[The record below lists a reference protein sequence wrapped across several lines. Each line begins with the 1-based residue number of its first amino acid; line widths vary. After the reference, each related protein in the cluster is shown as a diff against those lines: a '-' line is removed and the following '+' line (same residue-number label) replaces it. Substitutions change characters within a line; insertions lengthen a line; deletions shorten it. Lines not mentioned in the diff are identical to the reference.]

1 MNHKPRWLL
10 ENCLCSGRRQ
20 TLIYFFCL
28 VLHTSRLLMVCQ
40 LKRRQQTRAHAHPP
54 RVRHQHQANAADASV
69 RGGTAALFAWA
80 WNKKIECSLPLAR
93 SVSFSLHCADEAGR
107 SLVPSWGQEHGALII
122 IALIWINRERT
133 ESERDRPLR
142 RAPSDSLVWITMTA
156 DAFSR
161 LRWKNNDKYLKCPQD
176 SFFTASI
183 PGSKPAISFI
193 SQSGHKNTD
202 THLIFQVITSSN
214 LFRQLPG
221 RTQILT
227 LLQYW
232 CWADGLLIMGL
243 VF

>member
-1 MNHKPRWLL
+1 MNHKLRRLL

-20 TLIYFFCL
+20 TLFFCLFCL

-40 LKRRQQTRAHAHPP
+40 QKKRRQQARARAHPP
-54 RVRHQHQANAADASV
+54 RVRRRHQANAADASV
-69 RGGTAALFAWA
+69 HGGTAAPFAWA
-80 WNKKIECSLPLAR
+80 QNKKTARSLPEAR
-93 SVSFSLHCADEAGR
+93 RVSFSLHCADEAGR

-133 ESERDRPLR
+133 EREGDGPLR

-161 LRWKNNDKYLKCPQD
+161 LRWKNGDKYLKCSQD
-176 SFFTASI
+176 SFFRASI

-221 RTQILT
+221 RTQ
-227 LLQYW
+227 YW
-232 CWADGLLIMGL
+232 RSFSTDAGRMDWW
-243 VF
+243 